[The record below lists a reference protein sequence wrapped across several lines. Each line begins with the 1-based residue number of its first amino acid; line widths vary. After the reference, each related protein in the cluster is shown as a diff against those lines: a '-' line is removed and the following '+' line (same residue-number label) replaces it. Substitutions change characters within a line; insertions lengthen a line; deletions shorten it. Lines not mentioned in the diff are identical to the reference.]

1 VSAARIRVQ
10 LPSHLRVLA
19 GVPNAPGGE
28 IVVDVDGPVT
38 QRAVLDAVEAR
49 FPMLQGT
56 IREHGTRKRRA
67 FLRYFACET
76 DLSHESPDAL
86 LPEAVASGSEVFI
99 VLGAIAGG

>member
-1 VSAARIRVQ
+1 VSIRSIRVQ

-28 IVVDVDGPVT
+28 VVLEVAEPVT

-56 IREHGTRKRRA
+56 IREHGTLKRRA

-76 DLSHESPDAL
+76 DLSHDPPDAP
-86 LPEAVASGSEVFI
+86 LPAAVASGKEVFI
-99 VLGAIAGG
+99 ILGAIAGG